1 MSPCAGGRG
10 PWSFD
15 RPSPFPSTRTLATTS
30 ICHLAL
36 TLVPS
41 LIGQSQA
48 HAGIQKL
55 LTAEHDATEVVKAAK
70 DGALPGFISTD
81 SCDPW
86 GGGRK
91 APR

>member
-1 MSPCAGGRG
+1 M
-10 PWSFD
+10 
-15 RPSPFPSTRTLATTS
+15 
-30 ICHLAL
+30 
-36 TLVPS
+36 PS

-70 DGALPGFISTD
+70 DGALPAFISTD

-86 GGGRK
+86 GGG
-91 APR
+91 